1 MALAKQKGEDLTDS
15 LEVNII
21 ELPKVPRIYTSNL
34 FFDWLTFIKSKTE
47 EEFEMVAKKNPELKR
62 AVARLAR
69 ISSDQATQI
78 LYDYQLKK
86 TMDERVLQ
94 KTAREEG
101 IKEGIKEGEIK
112 KAIEDVV
119 NLVSA
124 TKMSIN
130 EAMKILKI
138 DFSYK
143 DQIKEE
149 LERQGIKYQE

>member
-1 MALAKQKGEDLTDS
+1 
-15 LEVNII
+15 
-21 ELPKVPRIYTSNL
+21 
-34 FFDWLTFIKSKTE
+34 
-47 EEFEMVAKKNPELKR
+47 MVAKKNPELKR